1 MVWDTV
7 TEQQFL
13 ERLDTSPKFRDEV
26 RRRVLSAELIAMPEN
41 LAETSA
47 QLAKLSKEFSAF
59 AGEQRTVN
67 TELHTDVAELKDG
80 QAQLRTDVNELKE
93 GQTQLRTDVNE
104 LKEGQAQLRTDVNEL
119 KEGQTELRTDVTEL
133 KDGQA
138 EITNTL
144 KRIETDVGELK
155 GNAAYWI
162 ALSRYDEILEDLNLE
177 CVRLLGREDLT
188 KMVRGFGANK
198 FEWGD
203 RRSFYRADL
212 VMEATEVQAPDTTRY
227 VAVEASY
234 TGDHRDTSRAIRN
247 AEMLKR
253 CTGHE
258 ASAVVASVRNDRDI
272 QPVIDAGR
280 VTWFQLNPADFQA
293 Q

>member
-13 ERLDTSPKFRDEV
+13 ERLDTSPTFRDEV

-67 TELHTDVAELKDG
+67 TEFRTNIAE
-80 QAQLRTDVNELKE
+80 
-93 GQTQLRTDVNE
+93 
-104 LKEGQAQLRTDVNEL
+104 LRTDVNEL
-119 KEGQTELRTDVTEL
+119 KEGQTEI
-133 KDGQA
+133 K
-138 EITNTL
+138 NTL
-144 KRIETDVGELK
+144 KRIETDVGALK

-162 ALSRYDEILEDLNLE
+162 ALSHYDEILEDLNLE

-188 KMVRGFGANK
+188 GMVRGFGANK
-198 FEWGD
+198 FESGD
-203 RRSFYRADL
+203 RHSFYSADL
-212 VMEATEVQAPDTTRY
+212 VMETTEVQDPDTTRY

-234 TGDHRDTSRAIRN
+234 TGDRRDTSRAIRN
-247 AEMLKR
+247 AEMLKQ

>member
-47 QLAKLSKEFSAF
+47 QLAKLSKEFGTF
-59 AGEQRTVN
+59 AGEQRTIN
-67 TELHTDVAELKDG
+67 TEL
-80 QAQLRTDVNELKE
+80 RTDIAELKE
-93 GQTQLRTDVNE
+93 GQAELRADVNE
-104 LKEGQAQLRTDVNEL
+104 LKEGQAELRADVNEL
-119 KEGQTELRTDVTEL
+119 KEGQTEI
-133 KDGQA
+133 K
-138 EITNTL
+138 NTL

-162 ALSRYDEILEDLNLE
+162 ALSRYDEILDHLNLE
-177 CVRLLGREDLT
+177 CVRLLDRKDLT
-188 KMVRGFGANK
+188 KMVRGFGANQ
-198 FEWGD
+198 FEWDD

-212 VMEATEVQAPDTTRY
+212 VMEATEVQDPDTTRY

-234 TGDHRDTSRAIRN
+234 TGDPRDTNRAIRN
-247 AEMLKR
+247 AEMLKQ

-258 ASAVVASVRNDRDI
+258 ASAVVASVRNNRDI
-272 QPVIDAGR
+272 QPVIDAGT
-280 VTWFQLNPADFQA
+280 VIWFRLNPDDFQA

>member
-13 ERLDTSPKFRDEV
+13 ERLNTSPKFRDEV

-47 QLAKLSKEFSAF
+47 QLAKLSKEFGTF
-59 AGEQRTVN
+59 AGEQRTIN
-67 TELHTDVAELKDG
+67 AE
-80 QAQLRTDVNELKE
+80 LRTDI
-93 GQTQLRTDVNE
+93 
-104 LKEGQAQLRTDVNEL
+104 AEL

-133 KDGQA
+133 KEGQA
-138 EITNTL
+138 EIKNTL

-212 VMEATEVQAPDTTRY
+212 IMEATEVQAPDTTRY

>member
-47 QLAKLSKEFSAF
+47 QLAKLSKEFGTF
-59 AGEQRTVN
+59 AGEQRTIN
-67 TELHTDVAELKDG
+67 TEL
-80 QAQLRTDVNELKE
+80 RTDIA
-93 GQTQLRTDVNE
+93 E
-104 LKEGQAQLRTDVNEL
+104 LKEGQAELRVDVGEL
-119 KEGQTELRTDVTEL
+119 KESNTEI
-133 KDGQA
+133 K
-138 EITNTL
+138 NTL

-162 ALSRYDEILEDLNLE
+162 ALSRYDEILEHLNLE
-177 CVRLLGREDLT
+177 CVRLLDRKDLT
-188 KMVRGFGANK
+188 KMVRGFGANQ
-198 FEWGD
+198 FEWDD

-212 VMEATEVQAPDTTRY
+212 VMEATEVQDPDTTRY

-234 TGDHRDTSRAIRN
+234 TGDPRDTNCAIRN

-272 QPVIDAGR
+272 QPVIDAGT
-280 VTWFQLNPADFQA
+280 VIWFRLNPDDFQA

>member
-47 QLAKLSKEFSAF
+47 QLAKLSKEFGTF
-59 AGEQRTVN
+59 AGEQRTIN
-67 TELHTDVAELKDG
+67 TELRTDVAELRTDVAELKEG
-80 QAQLRTDVNELKE
+80 QAELRTDVA
-93 GQTQLRTDVNE
+93 E
-104 LKEGQAQLRTDVNEL
+104 LKEGQA
-119 KEGQTELRTDVTEL
+119 
-133 KDGQA
+133 
-138 EITNTL
+138 EIKNTL

-212 VMEATEVQAPDTTRY
+212 VMEATEVQDPDTTRY

>member
-13 ERLDTSPKFRDEV
+13 ERLDTSPRFRDEV

-41 LAETSA
+41 LAATSA

-59 AGEQRTVN
+59 AGEQRKINAEFRTGI
-67 TELHTDVAELKDG
+67 AELR
-80 QAQLRTDVNELKE
+80 ADV
-93 GQTQLRTDVNE
+93 TE
-104 LKEGQAQLRTDVNEL
+104 LKEGQAELRADVAEL
-119 KEGQTELRTDVTEL
+119 KEGQAELRADVAEL
-133 KDGQA
+133 KEGQA
-138 EITNTL
+138 ELRADVAELKESNTEIKNTL

-162 ALSRYDEILEDLNLE
+162 ALSRYDEILEHLNLE
-177 CVRLLGREDLT
+177 CVRLLDRKDLT
-188 KMVRGFGANK
+188 QMVRGFGANK

-212 VMEATEVQAPDTTRY
+212 VMEATEVQDPDTTRY

-234 TGDHRDTSRAIRN
+234 TGDRRDTDRALRN
-247 AEMLKR
+247 AEMLKQ

-258 ASAVVASVRNDRDI
+258 ASAVVASVRNDRAI
-272 QPVIDAGR
+272 QPVIDAGT
-280 VTWFQLNPADFQA
+280 VTWFQLNPKDFQA
-293 Q
+293 E

>member
-47 QLAKLSKEFSAF
+47 QLAKLSKEFGTF
-59 AGEQRTVN
+59 ASEQRTIN
-67 TELHTDVAELKDG
+67 
-80 QAQLRTDVNELKE
+80 
-93 GQTQLRTDVNE
+93 
-104 LKEGQAQLRTDVNEL
+104 
-119 KEGQTELRTDVTEL
+119 TELRTDISELRTDVSEL

-138 EITNTL
+138 EIKNTL
-144 KRIETDVGELK
+144 KRIETDIGELK

-162 ALSRYDEILEDLNLE
+162 ALSRYDEILEHLNLE
-177 CVRLLGREDLT
+177 CVRLLDRKDLT
-188 KMVRGFGANK
+188 KLVRGFGATK
-198 FEWGD
+198 FEWDD

-212 VMEATEVQAPDTTRY
+212 VMEATEVQDPDTTRY

-234 TGDHRDTSRAIRN
+234 TGDTRDTNRAIRN

-272 QPVIDAGR
+272 QPVIDAGT
-280 VTWFQLNPADFQA
+280 VTWFRLNPDDFQA

>member
-59 AGEQRTVN
+59 ASEQRTIN
-67 TELHTDVAELKDG
+67 TELRTDVAELRTDVAELKEG
-80 QAQLRTDVNELKE
+80 QAELRTDVA
-93 GQTQLRTDVNE
+93 E
-104 LKEGQAQLRTDVNEL
+104 LKEGQA
-119 KEGQTELRTDVTEL
+119 
-133 KDGQA
+133 
-138 EITNTL
+138 EIKNTL
-144 KRIETDVGELK
+144 KRIETDVGKLK

-212 VMEATEVQAPDTTRY
+212 VMEATEVQDPDTTRY

>member
-1 MVWDTV
+1 MVWDAV

-59 AGEQRTVN
+59 ASEQRTIN
-67 TELHTDVAELKDG
+67 TELRTDVAE
-80 QAQLRTDVNELKE
+80 
-93 GQTQLRTDVNE
+93 LRTDVNE
-104 LKEGQAQLRTDVNEL
+104 LKEGQAELRTDVNEL
-119 KEGQTELRTDVTEL
+119 KEGQ
-133 KDGQA
+133 A
-138 EITNTL
+138 EIKNTL

-272 QPVIDAGR
+272 QPVIDTGR

-293 Q
+293 P

>member
-59 AGEQRTVN
+59 ASEQRTIN
-67 TELHTDVAELKDG
+67 TELRTDVAELRTDVAELRTDVAELKEG
-80 QAQLRTDVNELKE
+80 QAE
-93 GQTQLRTDVNE
+93 LRTDVNE
-104 LKEGQAQLRTDVNEL
+104 LKEGQA
-119 KEGQTELRTDVTEL
+119 
-133 KDGQA
+133 
-138 EITNTL
+138 EIKNTL

-177 CVRLLGREDLT
+177 CVRLLERKDLT

-198 FEWGD
+198 FEWDD

-212 VMEATEVQAPDTTRY
+212 VMEATEVQDPDTTRY

>member
-13 ERLDTSPKFRDEV
+13 ERLDTSPRFRDEV

-41 LAETSA
+41 LAATSA

-59 AGEQRTVN
+59 AGEQRKINAEFRTGI
-67 TELHTDVAELKDG
+67 AELR
-80 QAQLRTDVNELKE
+80 ADV
-93 GQTQLRTDVNE
+93 TE
-104 LKEGQAQLRTDVNEL
+104 LKEGQAELRADVAEL
-119 KEGQTELRTDVTEL
+119 KEGQAELRADVAEL
-133 KDGQA
+133 KESNT
-138 EITNTL
+138 EIKNTL

-162 ALSRYDEILEDLNLE
+162 ALSRYDEILEHLNLE
-177 CVRLLGREDLT
+177 CVRLLDRKDLT
-188 KMVRGFGANK
+188 QMVRGFGANK

-212 VMEATEVQAPDTTRY
+212 VMEATEVQDPDTTRY

-234 TGDHRDTSRAIRN
+234 TGDRRDTDRALRN
-247 AEMLKR
+247 AEMLKQ

-258 ASAVVASVRNDRDI
+258 ASAVVASVRNDRAI
-272 QPVIDAGR
+272 QPVIDAGT
-280 VTWFQLNPADFQA
+280 VTWFQLNPKDFQA
-293 Q
+293 E

>member
-59 AGEQRTVN
+59 AGEQRTIN
-67 TELHTDVAELKDG
+67 TELRTNVA
-80 QAQLRTDVNELKE
+80 ELKE
-93 GQTQLRTDVNE
+93 GQAELRADVNE
-104 LKEGQAQLRTDVNEL
+104 LKEGQAELRADVNEL
-119 KEGQTELRTDVTEL
+119 KEGQAELRADVNEL
-133 KDGQA
+133 KEGQA
-138 EITNTL
+138 EIKNTL

-155 GNAAYWI
+155 GNAAYWV

-188 KMVRGFGANK
+188 GMVRGFGANK
-198 FEWGD
+198 FESGD
-203 RRSFYRADL
+203 RHSFYRADL
-212 VMEATEVQAPDTTRY
+212 VMEATEVQDPDTTRY

-234 TGDHRDTSRAIRN
+234 TGDHRDTGRAIRN
-247 AEMLKR
+247 AEMLKQ

-272 QPVIDAGR
+272 QPVIDAGT
-280 VTWFQLNPADFQA
+280 VIWFRLNPADFQA

>member
-1 MVWDTV
+1 MLEQCLLREHLPVWDTV

-47 QLAKLSKEFSAF
+47 QLAKLSKEFGTF
-59 AGEQRTVN
+59 AGEQRTIN
-67 TELHTDVAELKDG
+67 
-80 QAQLRTDVNELKE
+80 
-93 GQTQLRTDVNE
+93 
-104 LKEGQAQLRTDVNEL
+104 
-119 KEGQTELRTDVTEL
+119 TELRTDIAEL
-133 KDGQA
+133 KAGQA
-138 EITNTL
+138 KITNTL

-177 CVRLLGREDLT
+177 CVRLLAREDLT

-212 VMEATEVQAPDTTRY
+212 VMEATEVQDPDTTRY

-272 QPVIDAGR
+272 QPVIDTGR

>member
-59 AGEQRTVN
+59 ASEQRTIN
-67 TELHTDVAELKDG
+67 TEL
-80 QAQLRTDVNELKE
+80 RTDIAELKE
-93 GQTQLRTDVNE
+93 GQAELRTDVAELRTDVNE
-104 LKEGQAQLRTDVNEL
+104 LKEGQA
-119 KEGQTELRTDVTEL
+119 
-133 KDGQA
+133 
-138 EITNTL
+138 EIKNTL

-155 GNAAYWI
+155 GNAAYWV

-188 KMVRGFGANK
+188 GMVRGLGANK
-198 FEWGD
+198 FESGD
-203 RRSFYRADL
+203 RHSFYRADL
-212 VMEATEVQAPDTTRY
+212 VMEATEVQDPDTTRY

-247 AEMLKR
+247 AEILKQ

-258 ASAVVASVRNDRDI
+258 ASAVVASVRNDRNI
-272 QPVIDAGR
+272 QPVIDAGT
-280 VTWFQLNPADFQA
+280 VIWFQLNPADFQA

>member
-1 MVWDTV
+1 MVWDAV

-41 LAETSA
+41 LAETSV

-59 AGEQRTVN
+59 ASEQRTIN
-67 TELHTDVAELKDG
+67 TELRTDVAELRTDVAELK
-80 QAQLRTDVNELKE
+80 E
-93 GQTQLRTDVNE
+93 
-104 LKEGQAQLRTDVNEL
+104 
-119 KEGQTELRTDVTEL
+119 
-133 KDGQA
+133 GQA
-138 EITNTL
+138 EIKNTL

-177 CVRLLGREDLT
+177 CVRLLERKDLT

-198 FEWGD
+198 FEWDD

-212 VMEATEVQAPDTTRY
+212 VMEATEVQDPDTTRY
-227 VAVEASY
+227 VAVEALY

>member
-59 AGEQRTVN
+59 ASEQRTIN
-67 TELHTDVAELKDG
+67 TEL
-80 QAQLRTDVNELKE
+80 RTDIAELKE
-93 GQTQLRTDVNE
+93 GQAELRTDVNE
-104 LKEGQAQLRTDVNEL
+104 LKEGQA
-119 KEGQTELRTDVTEL
+119 
-133 KDGQA
+133 
-138 EITNTL
+138 EIKNTL

-177 CVRLLGREDLT
+177 CVRLLGRDDLT
-188 KMVRGFGANK
+188 GMVRGFGANK
-198 FEWGD
+198 FEAGD
-203 RRSFYRADL
+203 RRSFYSADL
-212 VMEATEVQAPDTTRY
+212 VMEATEVQDPDTTRY

-247 AEMLKR
+247 AEILKQ

-272 QPVIDAGR
+272 QPVIDAGT
-280 VTWFQLNPADFQA
+280 VIWFRLNPADFQA

>member
-1 MVWDTV
+1 MLEQCLLREHLPVWDTV

-47 QLAKLSKEFSAF
+47 QLAKLSKEFGTF
-59 AGEQRTVN
+59 AGEQRTIN
-67 TELHTDVAELKDG
+67 
-80 QAQLRTDVNELKE
+80 
-93 GQTQLRTDVNE
+93 
-104 LKEGQAQLRTDVNEL
+104 
-119 KEGQTELRTDVTEL
+119 TELRTDIAEL
-133 KDGQA
+133 KAGQA
-138 EITNTL
+138 KITNTL
-144 KRIETDVGELK
+144 KRIETDVDEPK

-177 CVRLLGREDLT
+177 CVRLLAREDLT

-212 VMEATEVQAPDTTRY
+212 VMEATEVQDPDTTRY

-272 QPVIDAGR
+272 QPVIDTGR

>member
-47 QLAKLSKEFSAF
+47 QLAKLSKEFGTF
-59 AGEQRTVN
+59 AGEQRTIN
-67 TELHTDVAELKDG
+67 TEL
-80 QAQLRTDVNELKE
+80 RTDIA
-93 GQTQLRTDVNE
+93 E
-104 LKEGQAQLRTDVNEL
+104 LKEGQAELRADVNEL
-119 KEGQTELRTDVTEL
+119 KEGQTEI
-133 KDGQA
+133 K
-138 EITNTL
+138 NTL

-162 ALSRYDEILEDLNLE
+162 ALSRYDEILDHLNLE
-177 CVRLLGREDLT
+177 CVRLLDRKDLT
-188 KMVRGFGANK
+188 KMVRGFGANQ
-198 FEWGD
+198 FEWDD

-212 VMEATEVQAPDTTRY
+212 VMEATEVQDPDTTRY

-234 TGDHRDTSRAIRN
+234 TGDPRDTNRAIRN

-272 QPVIDAGR
+272 QPVIDAGT
-280 VTWFQLNPADFQA
+280 VIWFRLNPDDFQA

>member
-13 ERLDTSPKFRDEV
+13 ERLDTSPTFRDEV

-59 AGEQRTVN
+59 ANEQRAIN
-67 TELHTDVAELKDG
+67 TELRTDVAELKEG
-80 QAQLRTDVNELKE
+80 QAE
-93 GQTQLRTDVNE
+93 LRTDVNE
-104 LKEGQAQLRTDVNEL
+104 LKEGQAELRTDVNEL
-119 KEGQTELRTDVTEL
+119 KEGQ
-133 KDGQA
+133 A
-138 EITNTL
+138 EIKNTL

-177 CVRLLGREDLT
+177 CVRLLAREDLT

-212 VMEATEVQAPDTTRY
+212 VMEATEVQDPDTTRY

-234 TGDHRDTSRAIRN
+234 TGDRRDTSRAIRN

-272 QPVIDAGR
+272 QPVIDTGR

>member
-13 ERLDTSPKFRDEV
+13 ERLDTSPKFRDKV

-59 AGEQRTVN
+59 ANEQRTIN
-67 TELHTDVAELKDG
+67 TELRTDVAE
-80 QAQLRTDVNELKE
+80 
-93 GQTQLRTDVNE
+93 LRTDVNE
-104 LKEGQAQLRTDVNEL
+104 LKEGQA
-119 KEGQTELRTDVTEL
+119 
-133 KDGQA
+133 
-138 EITNTL
+138 EIKNTL

-212 VMEATEVQAPDTTRY
+212 VMEVTEVQDPDTTRY

-234 TGDHRDTSRAIRN
+234 TGAHRDTSRAIRN

-272 QPVIDAGR
+272 QPVINAGR

-293 Q
+293 P

>member
-13 ERLDTSPKFRDEV
+13 ERLDTSPTFRDEV

-59 AGEQRTVN
+59 AGEQRTIN
-67 TELHTDVAELKDG
+67 TEL
-80 QAQLRTDVNELKE
+80 RTDIAELKE
-93 GQTQLRTDVNE
+93 GQAELRTDVAELRTDVNE
-104 LKEGQAQLRTDVNEL
+104 LKEGQA
-119 KEGQTELRTDVTEL
+119 
-133 KDGQA
+133 
-138 EITNTL
+138 EIKNTL

-155 GNAAYWI
+155 GNAAYWV

-188 KMVRGFGANK
+188 GMVRGFGANK
-198 FEWGD
+198 FESGD
-203 RRSFYRADL
+203 RHSFYRADL
-212 VMEATEVQAPDTTRY
+212 VMEATEVQDPDTTRY

-247 AEMLKR
+247 AEILKQ

-272 QPVIDAGR
+272 QPVIDAGT
-280 VTWFQLNPADFQA
+280 VIWFQLNPADFQA

>member
-59 AGEQRTVN
+59 ANEQRTIN
-67 TELHTDVAELKDG
+67 TELRTDVAEL
-80 QAQLRTDVNELKE
+80 RTDVAE
-93 GQTQLRTDVNE
+93 LRTDVNE
-104 LKEGQAQLRTDVNEL
+104 LKEGQAELRTDVNEL
-119 KEGQTELRTDVTEL
+119 KEGQ
-133 KDGQA
+133 A
-138 EITNTL
+138 EIKNTL

-177 CVRLLGREDLT
+177 CVRLLAREDLT

-212 VMEATEVQAPDTTRY
+212 VMEATEVQDPDTTRY

-234 TGDHRDTSRAIRN
+234 TGDRRDTSRAIRN

-272 QPVIDAGR
+272 QPVIDTGR

>member
-47 QLAKLSKEFSAF
+47 QLAKLSKEFGVF
-59 AGEQRTVN
+59 ANEQRTIN
-67 TELHTDVAELKDG
+67 TELRTDVAELRTDVAELKEG
-80 QAQLRTDVNELKE
+80 QAELRTDVA
-93 GQTQLRTDVNE
+93 E
-104 LKEGQAQLRTDVNEL
+104 LKEGQA
-119 KEGQTELRTDVTEL
+119 
-133 KDGQA
+133 
-138 EITNTL
+138 EIKNTL

-177 CVRLLGREDLT
+177 CVRLLAREDLT

-212 VMEATEVQAPDTTRY
+212 VMEATEVQDPDTTRY

-234 TGDHRDTSRAIRN
+234 TGAHRDTSRAIRN

-272 QPVIDAGR
+272 QPVINAGR

-293 Q
+293 P

>member
-47 QLAKLSKEFSAF
+47 QLAKLSKEFGIF
-59 AGEQRTVN
+59 AGEQRTIN
-67 TELHTDVAELKDG
+67 TELRTDIAELRVDVAELKEGQAELRTDVAELKES
-80 QAQLRTDVNELKE
+80 N
-93 GQTQLRTDVNE
+93 
-104 LKEGQAQLRTDVNEL
+104 
-119 KEGQTELRTDVTEL
+119 TEI
-133 KDGQA
+133 K
-138 EITNTL
+138 NSL

-162 ALSRYDEILEDLNLE
+162 ALSRYDEILETLNLE

-203 RRSFYRADL
+203 RHSFYRADL
-212 VMEATEVQAPDTTRY
+212 VMEATEVQDPDTTRY

-234 TGDHRDTSRAIRN
+234 TGDHRDTNRAIRN

-258 ASAVVASVRNDRDI
+258 ASAVIASVRNDRNI
-272 QPVIDAGR
+272 QPVINAGT
-280 VTWFQLNPADFQA
+280 VTWFRLNPNDFQA

>member
-47 QLAKLSKEFSAF
+47 QLAKLSKEFGTF
-59 AGEQRTVN
+59 AGEQRTIN
-67 TELHTDVAELKDG
+67 TEL
-80 QAQLRTDVNELKE
+80 RTDIA
-93 GQTQLRTDVNE
+93 E
-104 LKEGQAQLRTDVNEL
+104 LKEGQAELRADVTEL
-119 KEGQTELRTDVTEL
+119 KEGQTEI
-133 KDGQA
+133 K
-138 EITNTL
+138 NTL

-162 ALSRYDEILEDLNLE
+162 ALSRYDEILDHLNLE
-177 CVRLLGREDLT
+177 CVRLLDRKDLT
-188 KMVRGFGANK
+188 KMVRGFGANQ
-198 FEWGD
+198 FEWDD

-212 VMEATEVQAPDTTRY
+212 VMEATEVQDPDTTRY

-234 TGDHRDTSRAIRN
+234 TGDPRDTNRAIRN

-272 QPVIDAGR
+272 QPVIDAGT
-280 VTWFQLNPADFQA
+280 VIWFRLNPDDFQA

>member
-67 TELHTDVAELKDG
+67 TELHTDVAELKEG
-80 QAQLRTDVNELKE
+80 QAELRTDVA
-93 GQTQLRTDVNE
+93 E
-104 LKEGQAQLRTDVNEL
+104 LKEGQAELRTDVAEL
-119 KEGQTELRTDVTEL
+119 KEGQAKLRTDVTEL
-133 KDGQA
+133 KEGQA

-162 ALSRYDEILEDLNLE
+162 ALSRYDEILEDLNLK

-293 Q
+293 P

>member
-67 TELHTDVAELKDG
+67 TELHTDMA
-80 QAQLRTDVNELKE
+80 
-93 GQTQLRTDVNE
+93 E
-104 LKEGQAQLRTDVNEL
+104 LKEGQAEIPNTLKAELRTDVAELKAGQAELRTDVAEL
-119 KEGQTELRTDVTEL
+119 KEGQAELRTDVTEL
-133 KDGQA
+133 KEGQA

-212 VMEATEVQAPDTTRY
+212 VMEATEVQAPNTTRY

>member
-59 AGEQRTVN
+59 AGEQRTIN
-67 TELHTDVAELKDG
+67 TELRTDVAELRTDVAELRTDVAELK
-80 QAQLRTDVNELKE
+80 E
-93 GQTQLRTDVNE
+93 
-104 LKEGQAQLRTDVNEL
+104 
-119 KEGQTELRTDVTEL
+119 
-133 KDGQA
+133 GQA
-138 EITNTL
+138 EIKNTL

-155 GNAAYWI
+155 GNAAYWV

-188 KMVRGFGANK
+188 GMVRGFGANK
-198 FEWGD
+198 FESGD
-203 RRSFYRADL
+203 RHSFYRADL
-212 VMEATEVQAPDTTRY
+212 VMEATEVQDPDTTRY

-247 AEMLKR
+247 AEILKQ

-272 QPVIDAGR
+272 QPVIDAGT

>member
-13 ERLDTSPKFRDEV
+13 ERLDTSPQFRDEV

-47 QLAKLSKEFSAF
+47 QLAKLSKEFSTF
-59 AGEQRTVN
+59 ASEQRTVN
-67 TELHTDVAELKDG
+67 TEF
-80 QAQLRTDVNELKE
+80 RTNIAELKE
-93 GQTQLRTDVNE
+93 GQAELRTDVNE
-104 LKEGQAQLRTDVNEL
+104 LKEGQA
-119 KEGQTELRTDVTEL
+119 
-133 KDGQA
+133 
-138 EITNTL
+138 EIKNTL
-144 KRIETDVGELK
+144 KRIETDVGALK

-188 KMVRGFGANK
+188 GMVRGFGANK
-198 FEWGD
+198 FESGD
-203 RRSFYRADL
+203 RHSFYSADL
-212 VMEATEVQAPDTTRY
+212 VMEATEVQDPDTTRY

-247 AEMLKR
+247 AEILKQ
-253 CTGHE
+253 CTGNE

-272 QPVIDAGR
+272 QPVIDDGT

>member
-26 RRRVLSAELIAMPEN
+26 RRCVLSAELIAMPEN
-41 LAETSA
+41 LAETAA

-67 TELHTDVAELKDG
+67 TELHTDVAELK
-80 QAQLRTDVNELKE
+80 
-93 GQTQLRTDVNE
+93 
-104 LKEGQAQLRTDVNEL
+104 EGQAQLRTDVNEL
-119 KEGQTELRTDVTEL
+119 KE
-133 KDGQA
+133 GQA

-212 VMEATEVQAPDTTRY
+212 VMEATEVQVPDTTRY

-258 ASAVVASVRNDRDI
+258 ASAVVASVRNDRDN

>member
-47 QLAKLSKEFSAF
+47 QLAKLSKEFGVF
-59 AGEQRTVN
+59 ANEQRTIN
-67 TELHTDVAELKDG
+67 TELRTDVAELRTDVAELKEG
-80 QAQLRTDVNELKE
+80 QAELRTDVAELKE
-93 GQTQLRTDVNE
+93 GQAELRTDVNE
-104 LKEGQAQLRTDVNEL
+104 LKEGQA
-119 KEGQTELRTDVTEL
+119 
-133 KDGQA
+133 
-138 EITNTL
+138 EIKNTL

-177 CVRLLGREDLT
+177 CVRLLAREDLT

-212 VMEATEVQAPDTTRY
+212 VMEATEVQDPDTTRY

-234 TGDHRDTSRAIRN
+234 TGAHRDTSRAIRN

-272 QPVIDAGR
+272 QPVINAGR

-293 Q
+293 P

>member
-67 TELHTDVAELKDG
+67 TELHTDVAELKEG
-80 QAQLRTDVNELKE
+80 QAELRTDVA
-93 GQTQLRTDVNE
+93 E
-104 LKEGQAQLRTDVNEL
+104 LKEGQAELRTDVAEL
-119 KEGQTELRTDVTEL
+119 KEGQAKLRTDVTEL
-133 KDGQA
+133 KEGQA

-162 ALSRYDEILEDLNLE
+162 ALSRYDEILEDLNLK

-280 VTWFQLNPADFQA
+280 VIWFRLNPADFQA

>member
-41 LAETSA
+41 LAETAA

-67 TELHTDVAELKDG
+67 TELHTDVAELKEG
-80 QAQLRTDVNELKE
+80 QAQLRTDVA
-93 GQTQLRTDVNE
+93 E

-133 KDGQA
+133 KEGQA

>member
-67 TELHTDVAELKDG
+67 TEL
-80 QAQLRTDVNELKE
+80 
-93 GQTQLRTDVNE
+93 
-104 LKEGQAQLRTDVNEL
+104 RTDVNEL

-133 KDGQA
+133 KEGQA
-138 EITNTL
+138 EIKNTL

-162 ALSRYDEILEDLNLE
+162 ALSRYDEILEGLNLE

-212 VMEATEVQAPDTTRY
+212 IMEATEVQAPDTTRY

>member
-67 TELHTDVAELKDG
+67 TELRTDVAELKEG
-80 QAQLRTDVNELKE
+80 QAQLRTDVA
-93 GQTQLRTDVNE
+93 E

-133 KDGQA
+133 KEGQA
-138 EITNTL
+138 EIKNTL

-188 KMVRGFGANK
+188 KMVRGFGASK

-247 AEMLKR
+247 AEILKR

-272 QPVIDAGR
+272 QPVIDSGR